1 MSANLRPKF
10 HRQDNSQSNDDPL
23 GESINVPLGQ
33 NVKSE
38 SDHILF
44 VEFEEEEKL
53 QSNVKSSLHRIEK
66 ASGNVISHR
75 SLL

>member
-10 HRQDNSQSNDDPL
+10 NVQNNSQSNDDPL
-23 GESINVPLGQ
+23 SESIQVPAEQ
-33 NVKSE
+33 NVKRE

-44 VEFEEEEKL
+44 GAVEEEEKL

-66 ASGNVISHR
+66 ASSNVISHR